1 MTVMSIDQYVMCGDI
16 LREIV
21 EADIAAFGE
30 NGAEVE
36 TLYEIY
42 MDQLAACGIPS
53 EQTADNI
60 YDVPAQFAEWV
71 SEIRE
76 SL

>member
-1 MTVMSIDQYVMCGDI
+1 MVVMSVEQYILCGDI
-16 LREIV
+16 LQEIV
-21 EADIAAFGE
+21 EGCP
-30 NGAEVE
+30 GAEVE

>member
-21 EADIAAFGE
+21 EGCP
-30 NGAEVE
+30 GAEVE

-42 MDQLAACGIPS
+42 MDQLAACGIPC

-60 YDVPAQFAEWV
+60 YDVPAQFGEWV

>member
-1 MTVMSIDQYVMCGDI
+1 MIVMSVEQYLSCGDI
-16 LREIV
+16 LQEIV
-21 EADIAAFGE
+21 EADRAEFGAA
-30 NGAEVE
+30 GAELE
-36 TLYEIY
+36 CLYEIY
-42 MDQLAACGIPS
+42 LDQLKACGIPF

-60 YDVPAQFAEWV
+60 YDMPAGFSAWV